1 MKKDNEA
8 RLLEELANLLER
20 QIELARH
27 GDFVGLERLVGQCE
41 PIVARITAAGLPEN
55 PAYKAERERLAKFY
69 RDIQMAISMQKDVTG
84 EKIKSMRKH
93 KKTLAV
99 YRDGVL

>member
-1 MKKDNEA
+1 MKKDDEV
-8 RLLEELANLLER
+8 RLLEELANILEK
-20 QIELARH
+20 QVELARH
-27 GDFVGLERLVGQCE
+27 GDFAGLERLAGQCE
-41 PIVARITAAGLPEN
+41 PLVARITAAGLLEN

-84 EKIKSMRKH
+84 EQLKSMRKH

-99 YRDGVL
+99 YRGSI

>member
-1 MKKDNEA
+1 MKKDDEV
-8 RLLEELANLLER
+8 RLLEELANILGK
-20 QIELARH
+20 QVELARH
-27 GDFVGLERLVGQCE
+27 GDFTGLERLAGQCE
-41 PIVARITAAGLPEN
+41 PLVARITAAGLLEN

-84 EKIKSMRKH
+84 EQLKLMRKH

-99 YRDGVL
+99 YRGNI

>member
-1 MKKDNEA
+1 MSADDDTQ
-8 RLLEELANLLER
+8 LIGELANLLER

-27 GDFVGLERLVGQCE
+27 GDFAGLERLAGQCE
-41 PIVARITAAGLPEN
+41 PLVARITAAGLLQN

-84 EKIKSMRKH
+84 EQLKSMRKH
-93 KKTLAV
+93 KKTLAT
-99 YRDGVL
+99 YRGSI